1 MRYALLWDTALG
13 FCGFFAAL
21 ALIQAVV
28 NLFRPEPALWP
39 GLLAAVLCLALYGI
53 YRAKRAHL
61 ARTGPSAQPSSPAH
75 NAAAHNTAPLNTA
88 PHNTPPRNTPPQ
100 QKDRA

>member
-28 NLFRPEPALWP
+28 NLFRPEPVLWP
-39 GLLAAVLCLALYGI
+39 GLLAGVLCLALYGI

-61 ARTGPSAQPSSPAH
+61 ARIGPSGQPRTP
-75 NAAAHNTAPLNTA
+75 AHNTAPQNT
-88 PHNTPPRNTPPQ
+88 TPRNAAPRNTLPQ
-100 QKDRA
+100 KKDRV

>member
-39 GLLAAVLCLALYGI
+39 GLLAGVLCLALYGI

-61 ARTGPSAQPSSPAH
+61 ARTGPSAQPRTAAHNTAAH
-75 NAAAHNTAPLNTA
+75 NAAAQS
-88 PHNTPPRNTPPQ
+88 PHPRNTLPQ

>member
-1 MRYALLWDTALG
+1 MRHSLLWDTALG

-21 ALIQAVV
+21 AILQAVV
-28 NLFRPEPALWP
+28 NLFRPEPAIWP
-39 GLLAAVLCLALYGI
+39 GLLAGVLCLALYGI

-61 ARTGPSAQPSSPAH
+61 ARTGPSTQPHTAAQ
-75 NAAAHNTAPLNTA
+75 NTA
-88 PHNTPPRNTPPQ
+88 PHNTAPRNTLPQ

>member
-1 MRYALLWDTALG
+1 MRYSLLWDTALG

-28 NLFRPEPALWP
+28 NLFRPEPAIWP
-39 GLLAAVLCLALYGI
+39 GLLAGVLCLALYGI

-61 ARTGPSAQPSSPAH
+61 ARTGQSTQP
-75 NAAAHNTAPLNTA
+75 
-88 PHNTPPRNTPPQ
+88 NTPPRNTLPQ
-100 QKDRA
+100 QKDQA

>member
-28 NLFRPEPALWP
+28 NLFRPEPVLWP
-39 GLLAAVLCLALYGI
+39 GLLAGVLCLALYGI
-53 YRAKRAHL
+53 YRA
-61 ARTGPSAQPSSPAH
+61 
-75 NAAAHNTAPLNTA
+75 
-88 PHNTPPRNTPPQ
+88 
-100 QKDRA
+100 